1 MSAIDEAMLFAVKN
15 EEGGVTN
22 VEVTRPC
29 TPTVLEWIAVRR
41 CRRSAANDV
50 KSHDELKTAVFLI
63 Y

>member
-50 KSHDELKTAVFLI
+50 KSHECMMN
-63 Y
+63 